1 MVRVGLTLYDADGL
15 GDDVADILDVP
26 VNEELPEI
34 VGFANTPL
42 IRNPTN
48 SNTRFILL
56 LLYIIANY
64 SFKLS
69 IF

>member
-1 MVRVGLTLYDADGL
+1 VVTVGLTLYDADGL

>member
-1 MVRVGLTLYDADGL
+1 VVRVGLTLYDADGL